1 MTATSKS
8 VRAAGCVVTAI
19 LLVATTGLIDV
30 AIAAQQPAA
39 PAATD
44 FQSFDRAVTDYM
56 ALHAKLRSETPGP
69 VPQSSAK
76 QVSEASDLLANS
88 IRRARPR
95 ASQGQFFD
103 KEVADKIRAR
113 IKNALSSSRIT
124 IASIDDERPTVQEPS
139 VYLRFP
145 AASEM
150 ATMPPSILQVLPVLP
165 PELEYRI
172 IGEYLVLR
180 DVKAALV
187 LDFIPRAVPRTRE

>member
-1 MTATSKS
+1 MTATRISHG
-8 VRAAGCVVTAI
+8 AAGCLITAI
-19 LLVATTGLIDV
+19 LFVAVTGLIEV
-30 AIAAQQPAA
+30 AIAAQQPAT
-39 PAATD
+39 PEGTG

-76 QVSEASDLLANS
+76 EVTNASDLLANS

-103 KEVADKIRAR
+103 KAVAEKIRAR
-113 IKNALSSSRIT
+113 IKDTLSSSRIA
-124 IASIDDERPTVQEPS
+124 IASIDDERPRFQQPS

-172 IGEYLVLR
+172 VGEYLVLR

-187 LDFIPRAVPRTRE
+187 LDFIPRAVPRSGQ